1 MRSPARLLCFSPP
14 TICPARLKVNN
25 RVGSWQYKE
34 PETRYAYIGPH
45 AGAQIIPAWARS
57 ECGLCPYQC
66 FSVVS
71 GKAKKKM
78 IRGVG
83 RYVRDQSWW
92 PCRKEGRSFREL
104 LVQGRIDGR
113 CGYGVHALTHTDQAR
128 GWMRRAATATV
139 VIPAGSSAAGDRS
152 AAADEVV
159 DSRSCVQRARGGR

>member
-1 MRSPARLLCFSPP
+1 
-14 TICPARLKVNN
+14 VNN

-71 GKAKKKM
+71 RKAKKKKM

-104 LVQGRIDGR
+104 LVQGPMDDVGTA
-113 CGYGVHALTHTDQAR
+113 CTHTDQAR

-152 AAADEVV
+152 RAADEVV
-159 DSRSCVQRARGGR
+159 DSRSCVQRAWGGR